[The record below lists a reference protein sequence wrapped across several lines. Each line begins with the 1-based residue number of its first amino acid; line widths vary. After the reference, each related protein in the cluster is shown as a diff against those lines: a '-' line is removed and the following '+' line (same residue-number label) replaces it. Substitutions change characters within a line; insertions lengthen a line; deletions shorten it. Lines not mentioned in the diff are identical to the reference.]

1 MSTRSDESRGGGQ
14 DKAIKNGVY
23 ISPLGFPKEVL
34 GAGISHPLSI
44 RRKPATCPQ
53 PPCITDGG
61 VRWQEAIM
69 AKPPGLLCCSSL
81 AVLPLS
87 SGLQPFVPT
96 VLGTIF
102 MVISR
107 TAEGRC
113 L

>member
-1 MSTRSDESRGGGQ
+1 
-14 DKAIKNGVY
+14 
-23 ISPLGFPKEVL
+23 
-34 GAGISHPLSI
+34 
-44 RRKPATCPQ
+44 
-53 PPCITDGG
+53 
-61 VRWQEAIM
+61 M
-69 AKPPGLLCCSSL
+69 AKPAGLLCCSSL